1 VESSSSWRED
11 WECLVNAFVRVKLG
25 SWTVR
30 SVRVLWPIKWVC
42 DLCNRRVVACLCKF
56 SQDTCQGGRGI
67 QPNTL
72 CPHCSSSS
80 SRHSPLIRE
89 LGVARLQHHHCATS

>member
-11 WECLVNAFVRVKLG
+11 WECLVNAFVRVTLG

-42 DLCNRRVVACLCKF
+42 DLCNRRIVACLCKF
-56 SQDTCQGGRGI
+56 SQDTDRL
-67 QPNTL
+67 TAAAF
-72 CPHCSSSS
+72 
-80 SRHSPLIRE
+80 SRTPCVRTVHLLPLDI
-89 LGVARLQHHHCATS
+89 LH